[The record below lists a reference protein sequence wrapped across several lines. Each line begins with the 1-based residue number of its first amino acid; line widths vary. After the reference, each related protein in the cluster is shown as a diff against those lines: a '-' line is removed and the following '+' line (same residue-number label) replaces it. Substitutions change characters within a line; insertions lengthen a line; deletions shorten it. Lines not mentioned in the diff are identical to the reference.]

1 MEIQIS
7 KKFTLPELLWFSI
20 PSILM
25 LVLVNFYT
33 MVDGIFVSNYVG
45 SDALSSINIDLPID
59 FLLYGIGVMFGTGGS
74 AIIGRQLGEGKHQEA
89 KESLSLITLV
99 SAIAGIL
106 FAVGLT
112 IGIEPVA
119 RLLGASDRLIPY
131 CTDYGRILFVSAM
144 FCILQVINNTLLVTA
159 GKPKLALVL
168 TMISGGLNVGLD
180 YLFIVVMDMGIRG
193 AAWGTSISRIVGG
206 VIPVI
211 YFFCAGKGLCY
222 VKPRFRGWVVRRT
235 ITNGSSE
242 LLSNLAAAITTFL
255 FNISMMELV
264 GEDGVAAITIILY
277 LQYLFTAI
285 YFGFATSAAPIIS
298 YNYGQGDE
306 DYLKKVFRYSL
317 TLIGVGTTLMIVLSI
332 LLARPLITVFTD
344 PAGRVYE
351 LTYHGYM
358 IFIWNF
364 VFAGFNIFASSMFS
378 AFSNGLISAIISVLR
393 TLVFIVA
400 LILILPRLWGID
412 GLWLSVPLA
421 ELLTLIIAIPLLICN
436 GKKVYHY
443 L

>member
-1 MEIQIS
+1 
-7 KKFTLPELLWFSI
+7 
-20 PSILM
+20 
-25 LVLVNFYT
+25 
-33 MVDGIFVSNYVG
+33 
-45 SDALSSINIDLPID
+45 
-59 FLLYGIGVMFGTGGS
+59 
-74 AIIGRQLGEGKHQEA
+74 
-89 KESLSLITLV
+89 
-99 SAIAGIL
+99 
-106 FAVGLT
+106 
-112 IGIEPVA
+112 
-119 RLLGASDRLIPY
+119 
-131 CTDYGRILFVSAM
+131 
-144 FCILQVINNTLLVTA
+144 
-159 GKPKLALVL
+159 
-168 TMISGGLNVGLD
+168 MISGGLNVGLD

>member
-131 CTDYGRILFVSAM
+131 CTDYGRKA
-144 FCILQVINNTLLVTA
+144 
-159 GKPKLALVL
+159 
-168 TMISGGLNVGLD
+168 
-180 YLFIVVMDMGIRG
+180 
-193 AAWGTSISRIVGG
+193 
-206 VIPVI
+206 
-211 YFFCAGKGLCY
+211 
-222 VKPRFRGWVVRRT
+222 
-235 ITNGSSE
+235 
-242 LLSNLAAAITTFL
+242 
-255 FNISMMELV
+255 
-264 GEDGVAAITIILY
+264 
-277 LQYLFTAI
+277 
-285 YFGFATSAAPIIS
+285 
-298 YNYGQGDE
+298 
-306 DYLKKVFRYSL
+306 
-317 TLIGVGTTLMIVLSI
+317 
-332 LLARPLITVFTD
+332 
-344 PAGRVYE
+344 
-351 LTYHGYM
+351 
-358 IFIWNF
+358 
-364 VFAGFNIFASSMFS
+364 AGFLVIGQNILCSYKDSFFWK
-378 AFSNGLISAIISVLR
+378 F
-393 TLVFIVA
+393 TLNRDYF
-400 LILILPRLWGID
+400 
-412 GLWLSVPLA
+412 
-421 ELLTLIIAIPLLICN
+421 
-436 GKKVYHY
+436 
-443 L
+443 

>member
-89 KESLSLITLV
+89 KKSLSLITLV

-106 FAVGLT
+106 FA
-112 IGIEPVA
+112 
-119 RLLGASDRLIPY
+119 
-131 CTDYGRILFVSAM
+131 SAM

-180 YLFIVVMDMGIRG
+180 YLFIVVMDMGICG

>member
-25 LVLVNFYT
+25 LVLVNFYK

-106 FAVGLT
+106 FA
-112 IGIEPVA
+112 
-119 RLLGASDRLIPY
+119 
-131 CTDYGRILFVSAM
+131 SAM

>member
-7 KKFTLPELLWFSI
+7 KKFTLPKLLWFSI

-89 KESLSLITLV
+89 KKSLSLITLV

-106 FAVGLT
+106 FA
-112 IGIEPVA
+112 
-119 RLLGASDRLIPY
+119 
-131 CTDYGRILFVSAM
+131 SAM

-180 YLFIVVMDMGIRG
+180 YLFIVVMDMGICG

>member
-106 FAVGLT
+106 FA
-112 IGIEPVA
+112 
-119 RLLGASDRLIPY
+119 
-131 CTDYGRILFVSAM
+131 SAM

-378 AFSNGLISAIISVLR
+378 AFSNGLISAIISALR